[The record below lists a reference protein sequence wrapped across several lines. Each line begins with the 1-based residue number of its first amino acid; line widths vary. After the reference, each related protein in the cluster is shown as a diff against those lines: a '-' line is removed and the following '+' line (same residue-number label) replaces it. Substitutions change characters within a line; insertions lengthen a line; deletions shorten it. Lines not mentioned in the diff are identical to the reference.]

1 MAGSQSTKNFI
12 QVGDT
17 IHCHNQ
23 QDLKDVMYKL
33 GNKYKF
39 RIDLDDDLK
48 RHDLI
53 ITEVNADD

>member
-23 QDLKDVMYKL
+23 EGLKAVMYKL

-39 RIDLDDDLK
+39 RINLDDDLK
-48 RHDLI
+48 QYDLI
-53 ITEVNADD
+53 ITEVKADD